1 MEEIAG
7 PVDFEVAFGCAGF
20 VAGSGVEGATPGDR
34 PGDDLEIL
42 DEEKGAGVEL
52 GSERARRRRRDDN
65 NDHYLP
71 SSRMLSRRGAK

>member
-7 PVDFEVAFGCAGF
+7 PVDFEVALGCAGF

-42 DEEKGAGVEL
+42 LLACYLVGVRNDLYAGGEL
-52 GSERARRRRRDDN
+52 AK
-65 NDHYLP
+65 L
-71 SSRMLSRRGAK
+71 LSQ